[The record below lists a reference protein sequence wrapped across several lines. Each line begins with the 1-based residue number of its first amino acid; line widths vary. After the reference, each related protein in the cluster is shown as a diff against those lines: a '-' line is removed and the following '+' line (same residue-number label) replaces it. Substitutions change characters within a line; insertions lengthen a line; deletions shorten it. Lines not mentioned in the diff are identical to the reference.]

1 MIHSLLSLA
10 SLALAQDADVVEQ
23 TGSDVLEILLDF
35 GLDVATAASTHPG
48 DFFEFVLDGDIETSA
63 YNFEV
68 VDSSGTPIFDIVN
81 VDNSLTF
88 RATATDYFLENTQ
101 ALEGQIE
108 GATFSFGY
116 TLGEG
121 LGFPSDSEPV
131 QITYVD
137 ITRSDLGMPNIQVQ
151 DLSLV
156 SPSSISVT
164 IANVPGALSI
174 LFCGFRSAVAVA
186 EEVETSTTSAAT
198 SAEETCTTFADETST
213 TFADETSTT
222 FAEETSTTRP
232 PLRPLKRAATG
243 ADSTSGTVEES
254 ASVSSQSAASAEAS
268 ATASSEIVPISGFSS
283 ATSIA
288 GNLSSASDLADVTE
302 IVSTTITTTQ
312 TATYCKDGT
321 CGNTVVVLTTCVPV
335 HHTVTTCP
343 TVIEGKTLTV
353 LVPCEIETGDA
364 VTTTEIVLKP
374 TETVSKPIKTVAK
387 ATETVSKPIKAGT
400 TTVVT
405 ILDSSS
411 IMPVPVSTVTGTI
424 VTLTSA
430 RPIVPQVDSVPSV
443 VPQANAGSKLT
454 FGPLAL
460 LPFLMV

>member
-101 ALEGQIE
+101 ALEGQIASDREMAVVVLLPVEE

-131 QITYVD
+131 QITHAQYSSARPVFGFSVLNLCDHRQCSRSPVHSVLVAYVVD
-137 ITRSDLGMPNIQVQ
+137 IMDLQQSTFCATIERDGQEPQSACRGLGSGPNG
-151 DLSLV
+151 
-156 SPSSISVT
+156 SPS
-164 IANVPGALSI
+164 
-174 LFCGFRSAVAVA
+174 GFRSAVAVA
-186 EEVETSTTSAAT
+186 
-198 SAEETCTTFADETST
+198 
-213 TFADETSTT
+213 
-222 FAEETSTTRP
+222 
-232 PLRPLKRAATG
+232 
-243 ADSTSGTVEES
+243 EES